1 MKERYNKNPLDII
14 SIISSILGCILG
26 ASVSCLFIYQL
37 NSSSSPW
44 FIWIISLCL
53 FHLLEFTLTARFQ
66 PNLVSIDSF
75 LLNHSREYHIALFA
89 AAFEYWLERLL
100 APQIK
105 GSPFLLFLGIAMVG
119 GGQVIRSLAMITAG
133 SNFTHQVADEHAS
146 GHILVKGGIYSILRH
161 PAYFGW
167 FWWSIG
173 SQVLLGNPICLVL
186 YSLASWSFFA
196 NRIPYEELTLSKFF
210 GDEYTRY
217 ARRTIIGIPFIKNN
231 FST

>member
-1 MKERYNKNPLDII
+1 
-14 SIISSILGCILG
+14 
-26 ASVSCLFIYQL
+26 
-37 NSSSSPW
+37 
-44 FIWIISLCL
+44 
-53 FHLLEFTLTARFQ
+53 
-66 PNLVSIDSF
+66 
-75 LLNHSREYHIALFA
+75 
-89 AAFEYWLERLL
+89 
-100 APQIK
+100 
-105 GSPFLLFLGIAMVG
+105 
-119 GGQVIRSLAMITAG
+119 
-133 SNFTHQVADEHAS
+133 
-146 GHILVKGGIYSILRH
+146 VKGGIYSILRH

-217 ARRTIIGIPFIKNN
+217 ARRTFIGIPFIKNN